1 MPIQNIELLQKQGR
15 LFFDKLSKELNPKHK
30 LYKLKELINWSD
42 LEDQVTK
49 LVNVERLGRE
59 RKSLRVMLGLS
70 MLQAMFN
77 FSDCLT
83 SETFEENVYWKY
95 FCGYEYVDTKLS
107 ISESAIRRFR
117 QELGE
122 EGHNLI
128 LKELVKVGLKVG
140 AYKKKDL
147 DSVII
152 DTSVQIKNIKHPH
165 DAYLLGKA
173 REELVKL
180 AHRLGVKLNE
190 TYEKRYKKGVI
201 SLWKYKDASKSKKR
215 TKTMKH
221 LKVLVGRLIRTI
233 DRKLEES
240 KIVLIEKEVTL
251 FEKIK
256 KIHAQSFLSKAKKE
270 KYKQAGNE
278 VIYSFHAAE
287 VECIGK
293 GKLNKPYEFGNKVA
307 LGVSGHGNFILAVK
321 SFHGNP
327 YDGHTLKQTVAQIEE
342 ITGQEPKKLFVDLGY
357 RGANYEKKGKIYT
370 PYTKKKLVKE
380 DKIMQKRR
388 SAIEPVIGHLK
399 QYGRMGRNYLRG
411 VVGDLVNPLISA
423 IGFNLRGLGNKI
435 TMAT

>member
-15 LFFDKLSKELNPKHK
+15 LFFDKLSKELNHKHK

-49 LVNVERLGRE
+49 LVNVERFGRE

-83 SETFEENVYWKY
+83 SETFVENVYWQY

-152 DTSVQIKNIKHPH
+152 DTTVQIKNIKHPH

-215 TKTMKH
+215 AKTMKH
-221 LKVLVGRLIRTI
+221 LKVLVGRLIRAV

-240 KIVLIEKEVTL
+240 KIVLIKKEATL
-251 FEKIK
+251 FERIK
-256 KIHAQSFLSKAKKE
+256 KIHAQSFLSKTKKE

-278 VIYSFHAAE
+278 VIYSFHATE

-307 LGVSGHGNFILAVK
+307 IGVSGHGNFILGVK

-399 QYGRMGRNYLRG
+399 QYGRMGRNYLKG
-411 VVGDLVNPLISA
+411 VVGDLVNPIISA
-423 IGFNLRGLGNKI
+423 IGFNLRGLANKI